1 MIKAKISE
9 FLRNNI
15 PLTRNVSGNIGAVF
29 KDLPK
34 PILFGLIDTE
44 LKSFRLSTMKQYAAN
59 NKTEAT

>member
-15 PLTRNVSGNIGAVF
+15 PLTMNVRGNMGAVF

-34 PILFGLIDTE
+34 PMLFGFIYTE
-44 LKSFRLSTMKQYAAN
+44 LKSFRLSTMK
-59 NKTEAT
+59 